1 MIIKF
6 VKSSSPNKIF
16 LDYIKSI
23 NGILELTYREMEILA
38 VLMREDFLM
47 PLDMEPKNIADKFIR
62 KRIIKEN
69 NITKENL
76 SRFISK
82 FKRKGILIS
91 DFDDLYV
98 NPRLMPRLIN
108 NQIEISTI
116 INLISDNEKKQSE
129 EQSSLLGLLFTNG

>member
-47 PLDMEPKNIADKFIR
+47 PLDIEPKNIADKFIR

-82 FKRKGILIS
+82 FKKKGILIS

-129 EQSSLLGLLFTNG
+129 E

>member
-47 PLDMEPKNIADKFIR
+47 PLDIEQKNIADKFIR

-82 FKRKGILIS
+82 FKKKGILIS

-129 EQSSLLGLLFTNG
+129 E

>member
-6 VKSSSPNKIF
+6 VKSSSPSKIF

-38 VLMREDFLM
+38 VLMREDFLI

-129 EQSSLLGLLFTNG
+129 E

>member
-6 VKSSSPNKIF
+6 VKSSSPSKIF

-82 FKRKGILIS
+82 FKKKGILIS

-129 EQSSLLGLLFTNG
+129 E

>member
-6 VKSSSPNKIF
+6 VKSSSPSKIF

-129 EQSSLLGLLFTNG
+129 E

>member
-6 VKSSSPNKIF
+6 VKSSTPNKIF

-23 NGILELTYREMEILA
+23 NGILELTHREMEILA
-38 VLMREDFLM
+38 ELMKEDFLT
-47 PLDMEPKNIADKFIR
+47 PLDTEPKNIADRFIR
-62 KRIIKEN
+62 KRIIKEH

-82 FKRKGILIS
+82 FKKKGVLIS

-98 NPRLMPRLIN
+98 NPKLMPDLSN
-108 NQIEISTI
+108 SQIEISTI
-116 INLISDNEKKQSE
+116 INLVSQDEKKRTTQ
-129 EQSSLLGLLFTNG
+129 

>member
-38 VLMREDFLM
+38 VLMREDFLI

-98 NPRLMPRLIN
+98 NQRLMPRLIN

-129 EQSSLLGLLFTNG
+129 E

>member
-6 VKSSSPNKIF
+6 VKSSTPNKIF
-16 LDYIKSI
+16 LDYIRSI
-23 NGILELTYREMEILA
+23 NGILELTHREMEILA
-38 VLMREDFLM
+38 ELMREDFLT
-47 PLDMEPKNIADKFIR
+47 PLDTEPKNIADKFVR

-82 FKRKGILIS
+82 FKKKGILIS

-98 NPRLMPRLIN
+98 NPKLMPKLTN
-108 NQIEISTI
+108 NQIEITTI
-116 INLISDNEKKQSE
+116 INLTGNEKQTKE
-129 EQSSLLGLLFTNG
+129 